1 MKKWMALLLCCLLCL
16 CAAGAMAEEP
26 VTLNIYENICYDIYP
41 NGYISSENPGVLVP
55 HTGSYIFTGVS
66 VGQSDNPL
74 NFYANAYGKEPGNN
88 QNVSYDVTFKALQIA
103 VDPDCTAIRFFAD
116 DVDANVE
123 NCKITINLSSINDGV
138 GNPHFVHA
146 SSCPAFNN
154 NQPENNNTVEILVH
168 NVSGTL
174 EFGRDGSH
182 NENIVSRGVTLTYD
196 DEDGQKVTI
205 DGNVE
210 NDPNNDENLWIRTSS
225 CPYHL
230 TYQPTT
236 ATCTAAGKQGYYT
249 CTICKRIYLNENATG
264 ETTLADLPAAGP
276 LGHELTHVDGKP
288 ATCTE
293 DGNIEYYR
301 CTREGCGELFAD
313 ADGKNETTLS
323 AVTLPAQHVLTK
335 VEAKAPTCTE
345 DGNIEHWVCT
355 RCGELFA
362 DADGKNETT
371 LSAVTLPAQH
381 ALTLVPRK
389 EPTYEQDGNIEHYRC
404 TGDGCGKLF
413 ADADGKQE
421 LTPEEVILPMLTA
434 YRITYGDGA
443 SIIAEQNT
451 TLRFIANGPLAK
463 LTAVLV
469 DGRTLD
475 AKQYT
480 AESGSTIITL
490 AADYLKTLAVGE
502 HTLTVRYTDGETS
515 ARFTVTAMRQDL
527 PQTGDSSHLTGWL
540 ALLGACGAGLWCVSR
555 RRG

>member
-1 MKKWMALLLCCLLCL
+1 MKKWMALLLCCLPCW

-26 VTLNIYENICYDIYP
+26 VTLKIYENICSDIYP
-41 NGYISSENPGVLVP
+41 NGYISSENPGALVQ

-103 VDPDCTAIRFFAD
+103 VDYDYTAIRFFAG
-116 DVDANVE
+116 DVDKNAK

-174 EFGRDGSH
+174 EFGRDGSY

-293 DGNIEYYR
+293 DGNIEYYCCNR
-301 CTREGCGELFAD
+301 DGCGKLFSD
-313 ADGKNETTLS
+313 
-323 AVTLPAQHVLTK
+323 
-335 VEAKAPTCTE
+335 E
-345 DGNIEHWVCT
+345 DGT
-355 RCGELFA
+355 QELTA
-362 DADGKNETT
+362 DDVRILAAHDLEK
-371 LSAVTLPAQH
+371 VPA
-381 ALTLVPRK
+381 K
-389 EPTYEQDGNIEHYRC
+389 DPTYKQEGSIEHYRC
-404 TGDGCGKLF
+404 TKCNKLF
-413 ADADGKQE
+413 SDASGTQE
-421 LTPEEVILPMLTA
+421 LTAVEVILPML
-434 YRITYGDGA
+434 
-443 SIIAEQNT
+443 
-451 TLRFIANGPLAK
+451 
-463 LTAVLV
+463 V
-469 DGRTLD
+469 RTD
-475 AKQYT
+475 
-480 AESGSTIITL
+480 
-490 AADYLKTLAVGE
+490 
-502 HTLTVRYTDGETS
+502 
-515 ARFTVTAMRQDL
+515 DL
-527 PQTGDSSHLTGWL
+527 PQTGDSSHLLGWA
-540 ALLGACGAGLWCVSR
+540 ALFGACCAGLWCLNR

>member
-1 MKKWMALLLCCLLCL
+1 MSIMESYWLRTRAAQQKEEQHMKKWMALLLCCLLCW
-16 CAAGAMAEEP
+16 CAAGAMAEGA
-26 VTLNIYENICYDIYP
+26 VKLDISGKKRYDIYP
-41 NGYISSENPGVLVP
+41 NGYISSENPGVLIL

-66 VGQSDNPL
+66 VGQSEKPL
-74 NFYANAYGKEPGNN
+74 SFYANAYGKEPGNN

-103 VDPDCTAIRFFAD
+103 VDYDYTAIRFFAG
-116 DVDANVE
+116 DVDKNAK

-236 ATCTAAGKQGYYT
+236 ATGTAAGKQGYYT

-293 DGNIEYYR
+293 DGNIEYYCCNR
-301 CTREGCGELFAD
+301 DGCGKLFSD
-313 ADGKNETTLS
+313 
-323 AVTLPAQHVLTK
+323 
-335 VEAKAPTCTE
+335 E
-345 DGNIEHWVCT
+345 DGT
-355 RCGELFA
+355 QELTA
-362 DADGKNETT
+362 DDVRILAAHDLEK
-371 LSAVTLPAQH
+371 VPA
-381 ALTLVPRK
+381 K
-389 EPTYEQDGNIEHYRC
+389 DPTYKQEGSIEHYRC
-404 TGDGCGKLF
+404 TKCNKLF
-413 ADADGKQE
+413 SDASGTQE
-421 LTPEEVILPMLTA
+421 LTAVEVILPML
-434 YRITYGDGA
+434 
-443 SIIAEQNT
+443 
-451 TLRFIANGPLAK
+451 
-463 LTAVLV
+463 V
-469 DGRTLD
+469 RTD
-475 AKQYT
+475 
-480 AESGSTIITL
+480 
-490 AADYLKTLAVGE
+490 
-502 HTLTVRYTDGETS
+502 
-515 ARFTVTAMRQDL
+515 DL
-527 PQTGDSSHLTGWL
+527 PQTGDSSHLLGWA
-540 ALLGACGAGLWCVSR
+540 ALFGACCAGLWCLNR

>member
-1 MKKWMALLLCCLLCL
+1 MSIMESYWLRTRAAQQKEEQHMKKWMTLLLCCLLCL

-26 VTLNIYENICYDIYP
+26 VTLSFPGDDDTSFNIYP
-41 NGYISSENPGVLVP
+41 NGYINSKTPDVLVP

-66 VGQSDNPL
+66 VGQSEKPL
-74 NFYANAYGKEPGNN
+74 SFYANAYGKEPGNN
-88 QNVSYDVTFKALQIA
+88 QNVSYDVTFKALEIA

-116 DVDANVE
+116 DVDANAE

-138 GNPHFVHA
+138 GNSHFVRA

-196 DEDGQKVTI
+196 DENGQKVTI

-210 NDPNNDENLWIRTSS
+210 NDPNNDENLRIRTSS

-293 DGNIEYYR
+293 DGNIEYYCCNR
-301 CTREGCGELFAD
+301 DGCGKLFSD
-313 ADGKNETTLS
+313 
-323 AVTLPAQHVLTK
+323 
-335 VEAKAPTCTE
+335 E
-345 DGNIEHWVCT
+345 DGT
-355 RCGELFA
+355 QELTA
-362 DADGKNETT
+362 DDVRILAAHDLEK
-371 LSAVTLPAQH
+371 VPA
-381 ALTLVPRK
+381 K
-389 EPTYEQDGNIEHYRC
+389 DPTYKQEGSIEHYRC
-404 TGDGCGKLF
+404 TKCNKLF
-413 ADADGKQE
+413 SDASGTQE
-421 LTPEEVILPMLTA
+421 LTAVEVILPML
-434 YRITYGDGA
+434 
-443 SIIAEQNT
+443 
-451 TLRFIANGPLAK
+451 
-463 LTAVLV
+463 V
-469 DGRTLD
+469 RTD
-475 AKQYT
+475 
-480 AESGSTIITL
+480 
-490 AADYLKTLAVGE
+490 
-502 HTLTVRYTDGETS
+502 
-515 ARFTVTAMRQDL
+515 DL
-527 PQTGDSSHLTGWL
+527 PQTGDSSHLLGWA
-540 ALLGACGAGLWCVSR
+540 ALFGACCAGLWCLNR